1 MVELQDIPLYR
12 LIHTQLSNDIYMGKL
27 KLGDL
32 IPTES
37 ELMARFSASRTTIRH
52 AMSKLV
58 SEGLLVRKRG
68 VGTFVAK
75 EREKTQLR
83 LTGSFEDILDVGR
96 STLHKVIRFEYI
108 EAPPRISRI
117 LQIPEGEAILRVD
130 RVRFSKEEPFLYSI
144 NYLPDSIGR
153 ILNKHILQEKPL
165 LEIVA
170 EQCNLPVVNGKQRFR
185 ATLADQDV
193 SKLLNLTIGSPLLE
207 IERVVNTKDEKPLYL
222 FHGFFRSDLY
232 SFIAEF
238 SFSK

>member
-32 IPTES
+32 VPTES

-96 STLHKVIRFEYI
+96 TTLHKVIRFEYI
-108 EAPPRISRI
+108 ESPLRIAGL
-117 LQIPEGEAILRVD
+117 LQLSEGETILRVD

-153 ILNKHILQEKPL
+153 FINKQILQEKPL
-165 LEIVA
+165 LEIVT
-170 EQCNLPVVNGKQRFR
+170 EQCNLPVVSGRQRFR
-185 ATLADQDV
+185 ATLADQEV
-193 SKLLNLTIGSPLLE
+193 AKLLNVTIGAPLLE
-207 IERVVNTKDEKPLYL
+207 IERIVNTKDEKPLYL
-222 FHGFFRSDLY
+222 FYGFFRSDLY